1 MAIKD
6 VKNAKRKTS
15 SSKPFTYYDALAG
28 KEVTVQRTTSYYD
41 ARSGKNQTIG
51 SNGVAANP
59 IARPSSFRSQLA
71 DEKDSAYKKAMEEAS
86 ARSAA
91 QATRLQQQRARS
103 QDIRNNPDQYINNL
117 IDQYNRTMT
126 AVEKGN
132 MGSEYAAQTFANLDR
147 SSRDIA
153 AQMRQAGI
161 DAPDYYETLS
171 ALQGESQTAGKHYA
185 AESMRDSNQLA
196 LDAGQQQFL
205 NTLTDPNE
213 KLEYLMSV
221 DPARANTMLENME
234 QSAKNWTEIYR
245 KQLEELTPTQTPYL
259 RYGEGA
265 ATTASD
271 SEARKRNAEIRSLQ
285 NRLAEA
291 ESDYEALSN
300 REWYA
305 EMQKYPAIVFDRARK
320 QGNEEQAEIA
330 WSYLSATDPTRA
342 KQMAEEILAEMTRER
357 QELVDL
363 YNADPFSFSDES
375 DQRWA
380 YLDEEI
386 TKWNELLHKA
396 TYQMEGVRMGDV
408 ARADSESY
416 DPRFAEFSQ
425 YNSIGEYLEP
435 EQMNVAGRIYEYI
448 NNDDTAYRMRLAAE
462 TDTLTGIP
470 YAADFEKYQLMN
482 DEEIAL
488 FNYYYVN
495 DPEQA
500 LHYLDTISETL
511 NYRAAVEDY
520 KENWKGKPWK
530 EALLGAWQSGFNQYL
545 AGSESVG
552 HMIAGDNYI
561 PTTKGEY
568 LAGMMREDLSDS
580 ALATGVFDVGSSIT
594 NMLPSVLVSSVS
606 PVAGKIVFGASV
618 TGNAYKE
625 AVNNGFDPKAA
636 RWYAGAIGAAEVFLQ
651 DALGGISKM
660 SGANNLTDKV
670 VNGLL
675 SKVDNAIA
683 RAAIQLGASSMGEA
697 TEEYLQEI
705 IGPVLENAILGAHND
720 INLISEEAIYAG
732 ILGAFTA
739 LPMNMASPGTEGFIG
754 NIGTAM
760 RENLVATVNKPY
772 ASEVV
777 AEAKTYNAGSE
788 TLKRIEKQMA
798 KGGTENISNRDL
810 ALLVQENAAVA
821 KKDERPTFQPKP
833 KSTEEKPKRTIPVN
847 KNGTATTDA
856 GESVAVR
863 GVGFVDGD
871 VLVRVADENGT
882 ERNVSRSTL
891 ALSDDVADLVDLAA
905 QYGYAA
911 PAVYAAFD
919 NSMDFDRYAS
929 DVEMIM
935 SMAKGSVGVNG
946 TKALNWL
953 KNNQTIKMEP
963 EAIETLFAAGREIGI
978 KEQPLIR
985 RGTGKVTFAEGIDR
999 TQLKDRQKAQVEFLE
1014 EFAKLV
1020 GVDIEFFESSVENG
1034 QYVGENGSYIDNRIR
1049 IDLNAGRNYE
1059 SDSMAKIAI
1068 TRTASHELTHWLK
1081 DIAPKEYMA
1090 LRSFV
1095 VEKMIDEGG
1104 GTLQDLIDEKKR
1116 RAGGKL
1122 STDEAIDEIVADG
1135 CELMLGKSEYI
1146 REYAEKNAKGF
1157 EAIKNWLKKFLSKLK
1172 AAFKGVDSVHRESV
1186 VLMAEKN
1193 IDKMIALWD
1202 NALKAGLENPATTP
1216 AAKAESKSAEASE
1229 AKKDA
1234 QQKAEHKGEKL
1245 SAREQYSPRVSKKLE
1260 DKYYARQ
1267 IDQWDGKDHGGSF
1280 RIGRVSK
1287 PLLDVGI
1294 PDVDIW
1300 FDQSKAAKQL
1310 ENKAEITKSV
1320 LKKIPELLANP
1331 IVISESYDHTVVVL
1345 GKLHDE
1351 TGKPIVVALRIN
1363 SINRR
1368 NHVTLVNKV
1377 RSVGRRWTDLGK
1389 ILDESNIVY
1398 LGKNKKDT
1406 QAWFNA
1412 LGRST
1417 PFGGTKL
1424 GYIRSVTFAPPKIN
1438 PSNKNI
1444 FEKKSDRDVFDR
1456 AEKRFGTTTD
1466 FNEAGFILPNGK
1478 MLRFTDDD
1486 HRGERIYDHRA
1497 IGMEY
1502 GVDVDLGA
1510 NHGYN
1515 AESNQHLDAFVA
1527 DGGIRFYPGDMD
1539 NDMDAG
1545 IQISGTK
1552 PLTKAQEW
1560 TIREFVEWK
1569 ENREA
1574 NYDPSEDVFSLY
1586 RGPLAIHV
1594 EFGDSAASSSFG
1606 RSGSNTI
1613 TYEGGNI
1620 NADRIIN
1627 DIRHYHRTGE
1637 LRKPSTVS
1645 QFRYSERDPLTE
1657 DITRLEQ
1664 QIKKLE
1670 QGKKDAFVAGE
1681 MRVARQAGKD
1691 IRQREERIAKLEQD
1705 LEATKEKYR
1714 TSIGEARIKAKQKQE
1729 NLEAQIKKL
1738 KRDSRDDLKEMR
1750 EKLAALK
1757 KQDAQRLRDYRANR
1771 NESDAVK
1778 KYRKRIESRVKDLQ
1792 DLLFTNTDKKHI
1804 PEPLKEPLARF
1815 LDDLMPQMYSRS
1827 LYEKGEGTNRDAVI
1841 QNTMRKLG
1849 EVITKQT
1856 AAQNGMNDG
1865 EFNFDG
1871 YLDLPAEM
1879 AEEFSKLQDA
1889 FGKIAANANIDEPI
1903 YQLSSADLQRLD
1915 WFLSTLKHSINRM
1928 NQLLSAPK
1936 QSVLDAAKSTIDET
1950 SKLGE
1955 AKVRGKVGTTA
1966 ASFLNWD
1973 NATPFY
1979 VFKRLGEGGKTIFNA
1994 IASGWDKLAFNSK
2007 AVIDFSEETYTS
2019 KEVKNWTQEVHDFEL
2034 SSGETVRMTDA
2045 QLMALYCLSNRP
2057 QAMSHLLGGGIRVAN
2072 IEKGKNKIQQ
2082 SEPRLLTIGDI
2093 EMLIESLSDRQRSVA
2108 DKIQRFMTEQGS
2120 KWGNEVSM
2128 ARFGYRAFTEDTYFP
2143 IVSDQNNFAAIDPE
2157 ARANDLFRLLNI
2169 SATKALTPN
2178 ANNAIVI
2185 EDIFNVYANH
2195 MSDMA
2200 KYNAL
2205 ALPVLD
2211 AFKWLNY
2218 KEEAKLESGQKE
2230 TVTVQRAL
2238 EKAYGKKAQN
2248 YLVTFLKDL
2257 NAAHSGGRRDSGF
2270 FNVLSSN
2277 AKVASVAANVRVA
2290 LLQPTAYL
2298 KAALLMNPKWLA
2310 AGAALTS
2317 KQHKAAVA
2325 EMKKHSGIALWK
2337 SLGFYDTNI
2346 SRSITAQIKND
2357 ESLKDK
2363 IVDKSMFLAEKADEI
2378 TWGYLWNACKR
2389 EVLATKHLHDE
2400 ALLEATAERFR
2411 EIVYATQVV
2420 DSTLTRSH
2428 LMRDKDGASKLYTS
2442 FMSEPTLAYNMVLDQ
2457 YNEFLKVYRE
2467 TGSKGRALNDTHKGL
2482 LRAFGVYGT
2491 TAIATAL
2498 FEALTDVMREDEEKY
2513 KVWEKAAWSKFLHYW
2528 LDNSLD
2534 NLNPFS
2540 MIPMLRDLVSVLQG
2554 FAIERQDMAWATD
2567 LVNGIMSLI
2576 EIIQLKSGK
2585 LDTPTKLT
2593 YYGNMTGYGAVYKL
2607 LQGISGLTG
2616 LPVGAG
2622 IRELQTLWNNS
2633 IGLVREDL
2641 IWKTYDAGDE
2651 ADIRSAYEN
2660 GYISAEEAQRRFEGI
2675 GMKPNDAYWEVQKM
2689 GGTDEEALLSA
2700 ALISGTGFDEAA
2712 QTLLDHGYRQKD
2724 IESKVNTL
2732 VKKWLQGVSPR
2743 QKPWI
2748 CWSSTA
2754 ASTKQR
2760 QRPRHRSGRCMWKP
2774 AMTILKSK
2782 TFCWTAPSPKM
2793 MPSS

>member
-51 SNGVAANP
+51 SNGVSANP

-71 DEKDSAYKKAMEEAS
+71 NEKDSAYKKAMEEAS
-86 ARSAA
+86 SLSAA

-103 QDIRNNPDQYINNL
+103 QDIRNNPNAALQSLMDQY
-117 IDQYNRTMT
+117 DQTMSML
-126 AVEKGN
+126 AKGN
-132 MGSEYAAQTFANLDR
+132 YDPSYALERSKHLVDTSKDLSAQLTMAGMNNDEIREFLKAIEDGSRMTFLSPNAGTM
-147 SSRDIA
+147 
-153 AQMRQAGI
+153 QMMN
-161 DAPDYYETLS
+161 TLS
-171 ALQGESQTAGKHYA
+171 DEERREYLMQNPVDAYNYQYIESLNPADQNEVWKSATYAQQGNKLDPNAGTMQMMNYMTPEDKKEYQY
-185 AESMRDSNQLA
+185 SNQGNQLNA
-196 LDAGQQQFL
+196 DAGSLSML
-205 NTLTDPNE
+205 NTLSPEEQIEYLNQHDPIMAAHRDAAYKE
-213 KLEYLMSV
+213 TELGRLEMERREWISKLEGDASNAAMAGQYQMLNTLSPEDREEYLLNNSGHYGKYV
-221 DPARANTMLENME
+221 ADKVAELDKQIAAIKKDTELATQNAALISNPFFQYVLEN
-234 QSAKNWTEIYR
+234 
-245 KQLEELTPTQTPYL
+245 PTQALLNAVNT
-259 RYGEGA
+259 G
-265 ATTASD
+265 
-271 SEARKRNAEIRSLQ
+271 NAE
-285 NRLAEA
+285 NAEMAWQYLYYNDSAQAMAAA
-291 ESDYEALSN
+291 EKAIEALKSRRWTLTQQN
-300 REWYA
+300 
-305 EMQKYPAIVFDRARK
+305 IDLFDREANDARDI
-320 QGNEEQAEIA
+320 QISEINQQINA
-330 WSYLSATDPTRA
+330 WEA
-342 KQMAEEILAEMTRER
+342 KKNL
-357 QELVDL
+357 
-363 YNADPFSFSDES
+363 
-375 DQRWA
+375 
-380 YLDEEI
+380 
-386 TKWNELLHKA
+386 A
-396 TYQMEGVRMGDV
+396 TYQMEGERMGDV
-408 ARADSESY
+408 AKEGSESY
-416 DPRFAEFSQ
+416 DPNFETASQ
-425 YNSIGEYLEP
+425 YVEPAELKSNAQKIYAYLNGDAARREELTRINSSYNPSTQQTVAPEYFDQLDYL
-435 EQMNVAGRIYEYI
+435 N
-448 NNDDTAYRMRLAAE
+448 E
-462 TDTLTGIP
+462 T
-470 YAADFEKYQLMN
+470 EVQ
-482 DEEIAL
+482 L
-488 FNYYYVN
+488 FNYYYN
-495 DPEQA
+495 KDPEEGMR
-500 LHYLDTISETL
+500 YLELMRETL
-511 NYRAAVEDY
+511 SNREASELFKQYEDKVLAEVFYGAAA
-520 KENWKGKPWK
+520 GM
-530 EALLGAWQSGFNQYL
+530 QQYTQ
-545 AGSESVG
+545 GVKNTVVG
-552 HMIAGDNYI
+552 YFGGDIYI
-561 PTTKGEY
+561 PQT
-568 LAGMMREDLSDS
+568 AGQQLGGMIRQDLSDDGRII
-580 ALATGVFDVGSSIT
+580 ATGAYDALSSAT
-594 NMLPSVLVSSVS
+594 NMAPSVLVGMAFG
-606 PVAGKIVFGASV
+606 PVAGKAAMGVSIA
-618 TGNAYKE
+618 GNAYQE
-625 AVNNGFDPKAA
+625 AVNSGFTPGQA
-636 RWYAGAIGAAEVFLQ
+636 RNYANLITASELALQ
-651 DALGGISKM
+651 ELVGGIGQL
-660 SGANNLTDKV
+660 SGANNVTQKLLTST
-670 VNGLL
+670 L
-675 SKVDNAIA
+675 SKIDNAMA
-683 RAAIQLGASSMGEA
+683 RVAVQLSANSMGEF
-697 TEEYLQEI
+697 TDEYLQEI
-705 IGPVLENAILGAHND
+705 IAPVIRNIAFDERNKPKAFTEEALYNGIMGALTSIPFSFLPGGEDSFSYLKNVANLENAVAGA
-720 INLISEEAIYAG
+720 
-732 ILGAFTA
+732 
-739 LPMNMASPGTEGFIG
+739 NMGK
-754 NIGTAM
+754 
-760 RENLVATVNKPY
+760 VADVI
-772 ASEVV
+772 
-777 AEAKTYNAGSE
+777 AEAKQINNQSAF
-788 TLKRIEKQMA
+788 LPRVEKQME
-798 KGGTENISNRDL
+798 KGGAESVSKRDL
-810 ALLVQENAAVA
+810 GNLVIENAMAQMEQAA
-821 KKDERPTFQPKP
+821 KELDRAPRVDTVDKH
-833 KSTEEKPKRTIPVN
+833 
-847 KNGTATTDA
+847 GTAKTDA
-856 GESVAVR
+856 GETVTVR
-863 GVGFVDGD
+863 ELGYKDGGVIIK
-871 VLVRVADENGT
+871 VADENGA

-891 ALSDDVADLVDLAA
+891 ELSDDVADLIDLASK
-905 QYGYAA
+905 YGSAA
-911 PAVYAAFD
+911 PAVYAAFE
-919 NSMDFDRYAS
+919 NSMDFNQYAR
-929 DVEMIM
+929 DVDTIIA
-935 SMAKGSVGVNG
+935 MAQSSVSRSGE
-946 TKALNWL
+946 KALNWL
-953 KNNQTIKMEP
+953 LNNQHIKMHP
-963 EAIETLFAAGREIGI
+963 KAIETLFAAGREMTIA
-978 KEQPLIR
+978 KQPLIK
-985 RGTGKVTFAEGIDR
+985 RGSGKVTFADGIDR
-999 TQLKDRQKAQVEFLE
+999 SKLDERRAAQVAFLE
-1014 EFAKLV
+1014 DFAALT
-1020 GVDIEFFESSVENG
+1020 GIEIEFFESTAYNG
-1034 QYVGENGSYIDNRIR
+1034 KYLGEQGSYKSNRIR
-1049 IDLNAGRNYE
+1049 LDLNAGLYNTTDDIVRV
-1059 SDSMAKIAI
+1059 AI
-1068 TRTASHELTHWLK
+1068 TRTASHEVTHWLK
-1081 DIAPKEYMA
+1081 DVAPEEYRN
-1090 LRSFV
+1090 LRDFV
-1095 VEKMIDEGG
+1095 IEKMIDEGG
-1104 GTLQDLIDEKKR
+1104 STLEDLIDSKKR
-1116 RAGGKL
+1116 RARGTL
-1122 STDEAIDEIVADG
+1122 TVDDAIDEIVADG
-1135 CELMLGKSEYI
+1135 AELVLGNSKYI
-1146 REYAEKNAKGF
+1146 REYAKRNQKGF
-1157 EAIKNWLKKFLSKLK
+1157 VTIKNWLVNFLGNIKN
-1172 AAFKGVDSVHRESV
+1172 AFADVDSVHEESSVLMEKYADELISLWDTAFEAGMKNVNAAAETISETAKVKDDIVAVSAAKIGIDVDTATESV
-1186 VLMAEKN
+1186 APAEV
-1193 IDKMIALWD
+1193 
-1202 NALKAGLENPATTP
+1202 
-1216 AAKAESKSAEASE
+1216 
-1229 AKKDA
+1229 
-1234 QQKAEHKGEKL
+1234 H
-1245 SAREQYSPRVSKKLE
+1245 
-1260 DKYYARQ
+1260 
-1267 IDQWDGKDHGGSF
+1267 
-1280 RIGRVSK
+1280 
-1287 PLLDVGI
+1287 
-1294 PDVDIW
+1294 
-1300 FDQSKAAKQL
+1300 
-1310 ENKAEITKSV
+1310 
-1320 LKKIPELLANP
+1320 
-1331 IVISESYDHTVVVL
+1331 
-1345 GKLHDE
+1345 
-1351 TGKPIVVALRIN
+1351 
-1363 SINRR
+1363 
-1368 NHVTLVNKV
+1368 
-1377 RSVGRRWTDLGK
+1377 
-1389 ILDESNIVY
+1389 
-1398 LGKNKKDT
+1398 
-1406 QAWFNA
+1406 
-1412 LGRST
+1412 
-1417 PFGGTKL
+1417 
-1424 GYIRSVTFAPPKIN
+1424 
-1438 PSNKNI
+1438 
-1444 FEKKSDRDVFDR
+1444 
-1456 AEKRFGTTTD
+1456 
-1466 FNEAGFILPNGK
+1466 
-1478 MLRFTDDD
+1478 
-1486 HRGERIYDHRA
+1486 
-1497 IGMEY
+1497 
-1502 GVDVDLGA
+1502 
-1510 NHGYN
+1510 
-1515 AESNQHLDAFVA
+1515 
-1527 DGGIRFYPGDMD
+1527 
-1539 NDMDAG
+1539 
-1545 IQISGTK
+1545 
-1552 PLTKAQEW
+1552 
-1560 TIREFVEWK
+1560 
-1569 ENREA
+1569 
-1574 NYDPSEDVFSLY
+1574 
-1586 RGPLAIHV
+1586 
-1594 EFGDSAASSSFG
+1594 
-1606 RSGSNTI
+1606 
-1613 TYEGGNI
+1613 
-1620 NADRIIN
+1620 
-1627 DIRHYHRTGE
+1627 
-1637 LRKPSTVS
+1637 
-1645 QFRYSERDPLTE
+1645 SERDPLTE
-1657 DITRLEQ
+1657 EIVRLES
-1664 QIKKLE
+1664 QIARLE
-1670 QGKKDAFVAGE
+1670 RKASEAFLAGQ
-1681 MRVARQAGKD
+1681 MRTARQAGKEV
-1691 IRQREERIAKLEQD
+1691 REQIEKAER
-1705 LEATKEKYR
+1705 
-1714 TSIGEARIKAKQKQE
+1714 KQE

-1738 KRDSRDDLKEMR
+1738 KSESRSNLKEMR

-1955 AKVRGKVGTTA
+1955 AKVRGKFGTTA

-2093 EMLIESLSDRQRSVA
+2093 EMLIESLTDRQRSVA

-2128 ARFGYRAFTEDTYFP
+2128 ARFGYRAFTEETYFP

-2389 EVLATKHLHDE
+2389 EVLATKHLHDD
-2400 ALLEATAERFR
+2400 ALLDATAERFR

-2428 LMRDKDGASKLYTS
+2428 LMRDKDGPSKLYTS

-2457 YNEFLKVYRE
+2457 YNEFMRVYRE
-2467 TGSKGRALNDTHKGL
+2467 TGSKGRALNDTYKGM
-2482 LRAFGVYGT
+2482 LRATGVYAT

-2498 FEALTDVMREDEEKY
+2498 VEALTDIMREDEEKY
-2513 KVWEKAAWSKFLHYW
+2513 KVWEKAFWNKYLHYGH
-2528 LDNSLD
+2528 DNAID

-2616 LPVGAG
+2616 LPIGAG
-2622 IRELQTLWNNS
+2622 IRELQTIWNNS
-2633 IGLVREDL
+2633 VGLVREDL

-2651 ADIRSAYEN
+2651 TDIRSAYEN
-2660 GYISAEEAQRRFEGI
+2660 GYITAEEAQRRFEGI

-2712 QTLLDHGYRQKD
+2712 QTLVDHGYQLKD
-2724 IESKVNTL
+2724 VRSKVSTL
-2732 VKKWLQGVSPR
+2732 AKKWLQGKHSSSGKAYKGHRVTEAEAVELLVKYGNESKDDAEKKVKKWSMYLKTGWDYTEIEELLISGEISEAKAIELITTYGSKDKSEAEMTVQGYLWR
-2743 QKPWI
+2743 DENQAYSDLSDQKI
-2748 CWSSTA
+2748 DRYITYC
-2754 ASTKQR
+2754 
-2760 QRPRHRSGRCMWKP
+2760 KP
-2774 AMTILKSK
+2774 AGISVEEFYEAATMAADMKKDDTVDMILDLGLTDKQEEAMWNAIK
-2782 TFCWTAPSPKM
+2782 QTKWKNTDTPWE
-2793 MPSS
+2793 